1 MQVNEELRR
10 SLRLPNIQTHP
21 SSTKGTTV
29 IHKAKPIQRMARAR
43 VEFPNSK
50 NLAKKDLDTEKDRD
64 TENASDEEV
73 TGVPKFKRDRDKEVS
88 KHNIILTKFKFYD
101 CS

>member
-1 MQVNEELRR
+1 M
-10 SLRLPNIQTHP
+10 
-21 SSTKGTTV
+21 

-43 VEFPNSK
+43 AEFPNSK

-73 TGVPKFKRDRDKEVS
+73 TGVPKFKRDTDKEVS
-88 KHNIILTKFKFYD
+88 KRNIILTKFKFYD